1 MSIQSISGSSPSYQ
15 SPEALASAR
24 QTLVLKKANDEAKI
38 EAQGLTELVKSAAA
52 GPTTQGIN
60 VYA

>member
-1 MSIQSISGSSPSYQ
+1 MSIQGISGSSPSYQ

-24 QTLVLKKANDEAKI
+24 QMLVLKKANDAAQV
-38 EAQGLTELVKSAAA
+38 EAQGLTELVKGAAVSSA
-52 GPTTQGIN
+52 TQGIN